1 MTVMKSKLR
10 LLIVVL
16 LLLGVFF
23 RFFNIDKK
31 YYWYDEA
38 FTSLRIS
45 GYTQTEVLHEIS
57 SGQLVAPKDLMK
69 YQGLNATKNF
79 GDTVKSLAIEEPQ
92 LPPLYFLGVNRF

>member
-10 LLIVVL
+10 LLVVVL

-23 RFFNIDKK
+23 RFVNIDKK

-57 SGQLVAPKDLMK
+57 SGQLVGAKDLMK
-69 YQGLNATKNF
+69 YQRPNSDKKF
-79 GDTVKSLAIEEPQ
+79 WR
-92 LPPLYFLGVNRF
+92 YC

>member
-1 MTVMKSKLR
+1 M
-10 LLIVVL
+10 
-16 LLLGVFF
+16 FF
-23 RFFNIDKK
+23 RFINIDKK

-69 YQGLNATKNF
+69 DQRPNATKNF
-79 GDTVKSLAIEEPQ
+79 GDTLKSLAIEEPQ
-92 LPPLYFLGVNRF
+92 LPPLYFLTVKC